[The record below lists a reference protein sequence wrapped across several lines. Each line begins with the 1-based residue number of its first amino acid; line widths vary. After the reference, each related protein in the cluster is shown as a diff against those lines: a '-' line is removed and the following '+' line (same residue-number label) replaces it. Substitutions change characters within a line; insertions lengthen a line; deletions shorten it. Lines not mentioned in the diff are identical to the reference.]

1 MDYQGKVL
9 FVDLTTQRMR
19 EEEVPEVLVRSL
31 LGGRGINV
39 YYLYKM
45 LPPGTDPLSPENP
58 LIMGLG
64 LLTGTKAPSTSRF
77 NITAKSPESLI
88 LGDSNIGGH
97 WPASIRNAGYQYL
110 IFTGRADKPVYLH
123 LEKGHAELKDAA
135 HMWGMNVHDF
145 LVLLERDF
153 GKGAKA
159 GFITRAGERLVRMA
173 GIMGGKKAIAARG
186 GLGAVMGSK
195 NLKAVV
201 CSGRGKV
208 EYFDEPAA
216 GAHRKEQNAYLVQ
229 AKVIGTLGRY
239 GTPLLYRPSNILGA
253 IRTKNSQLNAWDESL
268 VAEEIDKHVTKMAS
282 CFNCVV
288 HCRAR
293 NSVDD
298 GLGHKGGE
306 GPEYSSIGTMGSN
319 LGITGAEN
327 VIRLSNMCNKLRLDT
342 SSAGSIIAWAIE
354 LYEKGIVTDEMTG
367 GRALRFEDYDLVVD
381 LLQDISERRGFG
393 DLLADS
399 TQAWRHFGEA
409 SKDYL
414 IASKGLTQT
423 DPHDPRILKG
433 FALGLAVSSRGM
445 DHLRNR
451 PTLEIF
457 RLPKDVTTKL
467 YGQEVDPD
475 FTAYDTREIPVAWSD
490 EIYAVNDAVGSCRFV
505 SHGFNS
511 PRMFDYPHYVEM
523 IRDVTGLNF
532 GEDELREI
540 GRRIIDIERFINM
553 REGVTR
559 DDDTLPKK
567 YFDEGLP
574 LKEYAGHRID
584 REEFEKMKT
593 RYYRLRG
600 WSDEGVPPQTRM
612 EEIEGFLAAV

>member
-1 MDYQGKVL
+1 VEYQGKVL
-9 FVDLTTQRMR
+9 FVDLTKQEFH
-19 EEEVPEVLVRSL
+19 EEEVPEVLVRNF
-31 LGGRGINV
+31 LGGRGINM

-45 LPPGTDPLSPENP
+45 LPPNTDPLSPENP

-64 LLTGTKAPSTSRF
+64 LLTGTKAPSSSRF

-97 WPASIRNAGYQYL
+97 WPASIRDAGFQYL
-110 IFTGRADKPVYLH
+110 IFTGRAEKPVYLH
-123 LEKGHAELKDAA
+123 IEKGTAELKDAS
-135 HMWGMNVHDF
+135 HLWGTNVNDF
-145 LVLLERDF
+145 LEILERDF

-159 GFITRAGERLVRMA
+159 GFITRAGERMVRMA
-173 GIMGGKKAIAARG
+173 GVMGGKKAIAARG
-186 GLGAVMGSK
+186 GLGAMMGSK
-195 NLKAVV
+195 NLKAVI
-201 CSGRGKV
+201 CTGRGKV
-208 EYFDEPAA
+208 EYFDEAA
-216 GAHRKEQNAYLVQ
+216 TTAHRKEQNAYLVQ
-229 AKVIGTLGRY
+229 SKVIGTLGRY

-253 IRTKNSQLNAWDESL
+253 IRTKNSQLNAWDDTL
-268 VAEEIDKHVTKMAS
+268 VAEEIDKHVAKMAS

-293 NSVDD
+293 NTVDD
-298 GLGHKGGE
+298 GLGHNGGE
-306 GPEYSSIGTMGSN
+306 GPEYSSIGTIGAN
-319 LGITGAEN
+319 LGISGTEN
-327 VIRLSNMCNKLRLDT
+327 VIRLSNMCNELGLDT

-354 LYEKGIVTDEMTG
+354 LYEKGIVTKEMTG
-367 GRALRFEDYDLVVD
+367 GRELRFEDYDLVTD
-381 LLQDISERRGFG
+381 LLQDISERRGLG
-393 DLLADS
+393 DILAES
-399 TQAWRHFGEA
+399 TQAWKVFGEE

-433 FALGLAVSSRGM
+433 FGLGLAVASRGM

-451 PTLEIF
+451 PTLDLF
-457 RLPKDVTTKL
+457 RLPKDITTKL
-467 YGQEVDPD
+467 YGQEVNPD

-505 SHGFNS
+505 THGFNS
-511 PRMFDYPHYVEM
+511 PRMFDYEHYVEM
-523 IRDVTGLNF
+523 IRDVTGLEF
-532 GEDELREI
+532 TEEELREI
-540 GRRIIDIERFINM
+540 GRRIIDIERFINI
-553 REGVTR
+553 REGITR

-574 LKEYAGHRID
+574 LKEYKGHRID

-600 WSDEGVPPQTRM
+600 WSDEGIPPESRK
-612 EEIEGFLAAV
+612 EEFEELLAAI

>member
-31 LGGRGINV
+31 LGGRGINM

-97 WPASIRNAGYQYL
+97 WPASIRDAGYQYL
-110 IFTGRADKPVYLH
+110 IFTGRSEKPVYLH
-123 LEKGHAELKDAA
+123 LSKGHAELKDAA

-145 LVLLERDF
+145 LALLERDF
-153 GKGAKA
+153 GRGAKA

-319 LGITGAEN
+319 LGISGAEN
-327 VIRLSNMCNKLRLDT
+327 VIRLSNMCNELGLDT
-342 SSAGSIIAWAIE
+342 SSAGSIIGWAIE

-399 TQAWRHFGEA
+399 TQAWRHFGEE

-467 YGQEVDPD
+467 YGQEVNPD

-511 PRMFDYPHYVEM
+511 PRMFDYPHYVEL
-523 IRDVTGLNF
+523 IRDVTGLDF

-567 YFDEGLP
+567 FFDEGLP

-600 WSDEGVPPQTRM
+600 WSDGGVPPQSRM
-612 EEIEGFLAAV
+612 EELEGLLAAV

>member
-1 MDYQGKVL
+1 MDYQGKIL

-19 EEEVPEVLVRSL
+19 EEEASEVLVRSL
-31 LGGRGINV
+31 LGGRGINM

-64 LLTGTKAPSTSRF
+64 LLTGTKAPSTARF

-97 WPASIRNAGYQYL
+97 WPASIRNAGYQHL

-123 LEKGHAELKDAA
+123 LDKGRAELKDAA
-135 HMWGMNVHDF
+135 HMWGTNVHDF
-145 LVLLERDF
+145 LALLERDF

-173 GIMGGKKAIAARG
+173 GVMGGKKAIAARG

-229 AKVIGTLGRY
+229 SKVIGALGRY
-239 GTPLLYRPSNILGA
+239 GTPILYRPSNILGA
-253 IRTKNSQLNAWDESL
+253 MRTKNSQLNAWDDSL

-298 GLGHKGGE
+298 GLGHNGGE
-306 GPEYSSIGTMGSN
+306 GPEYSGIGTMGSN
-319 LGITGAEN
+319 LGISGAEN
-327 VIRLSNMCNKLRLDT
+327 VIRLSNMCNELGLDT
-342 SSAGSIIAWAIE
+342 SSAGSIIGWAIE

-367 GRALRFEDYDLVVD
+367 GRALRFEDYDLVVG

-433 FALGLAVSSRGM
+433 FGLGLAVSSRGM

-457 RLPKDVTTKL
+457 RFPKEVTTKL

-475 FTAYDTREIPVAWSD
+475 FTAYDTREISVAWSD

-523 IRDVTGLNF
+523 IRDVTGLDF
-532 GEDELREI
+532 DEDELREI

-584 REEFEKMKT
+584 REAFEKMKT

-600 WSDEGVPPQTRM
+600 WSDEGVPPQSRK
-612 EEIEGFLAAV
+612 EEIEGLLAAV

>member
-1 MDYQGKVL
+1 MEYQGKVL
-9 FVDLTTQRMR
+9 FCDLTTGELQR
-19 EEEVPEVLVRSL
+19 EEIPETLIRKF

-45 LPPGTDPLSPENP
+45 LAPDTDPLSPENP

-64 LLTGTKAPSTSRF
+64 LLTGTKAPSSARF

-97 WPASIRNAGYQYL
+97 WPAAIREAGFQFL
-110 IFTGRADKPVYLH
+110 IFTGRAEKPVYLH
-123 LEKGHAELKDAA
+123 IENGRAELKDAS
-135 HMWGMNVHDF
+135 HMWGLNVHDF
-145 LVLLERDF
+145 LGLLERDF

-159 GFITRAGERLVRMA
+159 GFITRAGERRVRMA

-201 CSGRGKV
+201 ATGRGGV
-208 EYFDEPAA
+208 DYYDEEAT
-216 GAHRKEQNAYLVQ
+216 GKHRKEQNAYLLQ
-229 AKVIGTLGRY
+229 AKVIGVLGKY

-253 IRTKNSQLNAWDESL
+253 MRTKNSQLNAWDDTL

-298 GLGHKGGE
+298 GKGHKGGE
-306 GPEYSSIGTMGSN
+306 GPEYSSIGTLGSN
-319 LGITGAEN
+319 LGVSGTEN
-327 VIRLSNMCNKLRLDT
+327 VIRLSNLCNELGLDT

-354 LYEKGIVTDEMTG
+354 LFEKGIVTRELTC
-367 GRALRFEDYDLVVD
+367 GRDLRFGDYDLIVD
-381 LLQDISERRGFG
+381 LLNDISERRGFG
-393 DLLADS
+393 DILAES
-399 TQAWRHFGEA
+399 TQAWKAFGEE

-457 RLPKDVTTKL
+457 RLPKEVTTKL

-475 FTAYDTREIPVAWSD
+475 FTRYETREIPVAWSD
-490 EIYAVNDAVGSCRFV
+490 DIYAVNDAVGSCRFV
-505 SHGFNS
+505 THGFNS
-511 PRMFDYPHYVEM
+511 PRMFDYEHYVQM
-523 IRDVTGLNF
+523 IRDVTGLEF
-532 GEDELREI
+532 TEEELREI
-540 GRRIIDIERFINM
+540 GRRIIDLERFINM
-553 REGVTR
+553 REGITR

-574 LKEYAGHRID
+574 LKEYKGHRID

-600 WSDEGVPPQTRM
+600 WSDEGVPPDSRK
-612 EEIEGFLAAV
+612 EEFEELLAAV